1 MQYKDD
7 LHNKEIEYYKKDVEL
22 KETVIENWKL
32 KYQLATSAAF
42 ASPKPEQI
50 EREFS
55 MVRC

>member
-7 LHNKEIEYYKKDVEL
+7 LHKKEIEYYKKDVEL

-42 ASPKPEQI
+42 T
-50 EREFS
+50 
-55 MVRC
+55 